1 VHPDVEQILNP
12 QHSNQ
17 HHKLNA
23 IKKQPTSAQQLQQL
37 LGRGRGADP
46 GEKRNNIQTWI
57 RSWGEEKLGE
67 KEKRRGESEEKRR
80 RERRTYK
87 RTTTTA
93 FTSLPTSLCRL
104 T

>member
-17 HHKLNA
+17 HHKLNT

-46 GEKRNNIQTWI
+46 AEKRNNIQTWI

-67 KEKRRGESEEKRR
+67 KEKRR